1 MWGARGRVQGCHRP
15 PRFLFQELPISS
27 TPHSKHC
34 CRQPRWARPLP
45 SGATPLWFHA
55 SLSFAS
61 GLVIVGGKDR
71 VGLCAFIPSPRVPA
85 HPSSLCPGS
94 QYPAL
99 QRLLKPPS
107 PWYPWG
113 QRSCPDLSPITSSSA
128 QNPPGTSVSLRSK
141 PKSPLGPHGPAGS
154 ASPLTPALFA
164 STLLSHTVPLTLPYA
179 HWSAPCTSTMPPGI
193 LPTQGNP
200 KREIQLSLSP

>member
-1 MWGARGRVQGCHRP
+1 MWGARGRVQGWHRP

-45 SGATPLWFHA
+45 SGATPLWFHS

-107 PWYPWG
+107 PWYPCLPQG
-113 QRSCPDLSPITSSSA
+113 PEILPRPKSHHFLLC
-128 QNPPGTSVSLRSK
+128 SK
-141 PKSPLGPHGPAGS
+141 PSRDFCLPQIKAKVPSGPTWPCWLC
-154 ASPLTPALFA
+154 LTPHPCPVCLHAP
-164 STLLSHTVPLTLPYA
+164 LSHCPPHSALCTLV
-179 HWSAPCTSTMPPGI
+179 
-193 LPTQGNP
+193 
-200 KREIQLSLSP
+200 RSLHLNHAARHTPHSGQP